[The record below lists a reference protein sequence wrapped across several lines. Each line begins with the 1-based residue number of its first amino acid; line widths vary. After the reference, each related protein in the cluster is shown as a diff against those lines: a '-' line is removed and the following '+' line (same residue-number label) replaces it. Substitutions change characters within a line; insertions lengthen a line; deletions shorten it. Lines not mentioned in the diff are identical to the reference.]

1 MNIHHWI
8 GFEWITKRT
17 YVLTIDLVGT
27 VTAVIVTVAD
37 EFERD
42 AHLVAARE
50 LVHSALLVG
59 AAFMLV

>member
-1 MNIHHWI
+1 M
-8 GFEWITKRT
+8 
-17 YVLTIDLVGT
+17 LTIDLVGT